1 MSSMEIK
8 ILGQSF
14 LIKPSE
20 DKKDFYRDVASYL
33 NSIMNDEVKKSNVNS
48 DIKIAVKVAFRLAAE
63 NMELRAEKNKILEI
77 IKRIDNNIDIIED
90 WKYTPAVFVYCITDW
105 SQHFFLNVAICSCG
119 VQALLE

>member
-90 WKYTPAVFVYCITDW
+90 
-105 SQHFFLNVAICSCG
+105 
-119 VQALLE
+119 

>member
-1 MSSMEIK
+1 MSSMEIR

-20 DKKDFYRDVASYL
+20 DKKDFYVDVASYL

-77 IKRIDNNIDIIED
+77 IERIDNNIDIVED
-90 WKYTPAVFVYCITDW
+90 
-105 SQHFFLNVAICSCG
+105 
-119 VQALLE
+119 